1 MERRVPSTSGSD
13 EQLRASPFHRL
24 CTSTI
29 CSNGWTLPLSTVT
42 SWRRISVCQ
51 EFSLSTP
58 AARDHRDFNAIVT
71 HYVKHHQLAANG
83 STMSDVN
90 AFGLAKE
97 ILDATFPALPGLQ
110 GFDAALARAL
120 RGDMAVVID
129 HLAQALT
136 TKRLT
141 RTSITSTTPPSTP
154 PPNKSSKRSPQRS
167 MSTTHRQTSQRTQ
180 LFVVSTN
187 ASLPSF
193 ASSDVHTRRRHNL

>member
-1 MERRVPSTSGSD
+1 MHLDDLFQRLDPASVHGHVLAPN
-13 EQLRASPFHRL
+13 QRAR
-24 CTSTI
+24 
-29 CSNGWTLPLSTVT
+29 
-42 SWRRISVCQ
+42 Q

-136 TKRLT
+136 TQALDAYVNNLYHSTVDPTSKQELQALAAALHEHYTPADLAENPAFRCLYERL
-141 RTSITSTTPPSTP
+141 PPFL
-154 PPNKSSKRSPQRS
+154 RE
-167 MSTTHRQTSQRTQ
+167 
-180 LFVVSTN
+180 F
-187 ASLPSF
+187 
-193 ASSDVHTRRRHNL
+193 